1 MVVTT
6 AGIAMEIP
14 MAGISRILVASCSLH
29 TEYTA
34 MLCRIDRDVSNT
46 HYQPGGMASGN
57 EFKSASLST
66 RETHMNSYG
75 YNSGSDQQQYNNI
88 RFIVPGQYC
97 LQSVQGNTLDKD
109 PAEGPGH
116 WCLVHVLD
124 YHICFCPRSQNF
136 GFCCMDLLGCD
147 IMTLA
152 GSAVILQRCWWV
164 VAWEGTFL
172 RIKKPTPLY
181 NQRFRLFMH

>member
-66 RETHMNSYG
+66 GETHMNSYG

-88 RFIVPGQYC
+88 RFIVLGSIVYSLSKETHWIRIRQ
-97 LQSVQGNTLDKD
+97 KD
-109 PAEGPGH
+109 P
-116 WCLVHVLD
+116 
-124 YHICFCPRSQNF
+124 
-136 GFCCMDLLGCD
+136 D
-147 IMTLA
+147 ID
-152 GSAVILQRCWWV
+152 
-164 VAWEGTFL
+164 AWS
-172 RIKKPTPLY
+172 
-181 NQRFRLFMH
+181 MC

>member
-1 MVVTT
+1 MIVTT

-66 RETHMNSYG
+66 GETHMNSYG
-75 YNSGSDQQQYNNI
+75 YNSGQTNNSTTISVLLSLGSIVYSLSKETHWI
-88 RFIVPGQYC
+88 RIRQ
-97 LQSVQGNTLDKD
+97 KD
-109 PAEGPGH
+109 P
-116 WCLVHVLD
+116 
-124 YHICFCPRSQNF
+124 
-136 GFCCMDLLGCD
+136 D
-147 IMTLA
+147 ID
-152 GSAVILQRCWWV
+152 
-164 VAWEGTFL
+164 AWS
-172 RIKKPTPLY
+172 
-181 NQRFRLFMH
+181 MC

>member
-66 RETHMNSYG
+66 GETHMNSYG

-109 PAEGPGH
+109 PARTVVPGPCVRLSYLLLPAEPELRFLLH
-116 WCLVHVLD
+116 
-124 YHICFCPRSQNF
+124 
-136 GFCCMDLLGCD
+136 GFTRMWHYDTCRKCGDFTALLMGGGMRRNVPED
-147 IMTLA
+147 
-152 GSAVILQRCWWV
+152 
-164 VAWEGTFL
+164 
-172 RIKKPTPLY
+172 KKADPPV
-181 NQRFRLFMH
+181 